1 MKSTLN
7 VHPHRLTQYEKSE
20 KFQAMKQIRIK
31 AAMHVDHGINRITG
45 EKKKF
50 DLKSLF
56 GHFDTDGDGT
66 VTREEFLQCMVEL
79 GIELNK
85 FELNTIFW
93 TLTQINRD
101 I

>member
-1 MKSTLN
+1 MLIMVSIELLVK
-7 VHPHRLTQYEKSE
+7 
-20 KFQAMKQIRIK
+20 
-31 AAMHVDHGINRITG
+31 
-45 EKKKF
+45 KKKF

-93 TLTQINRD
+93 TLDPDKSGTFNIPRVF
-101 I
+101 

>member
-1 MKSTLN
+1 
-7 VHPHRLTQYEKSE
+7 
-20 KFQAMKQIRIK
+20 
-31 AAMHVDHGINRITG
+31 MHVDHGINRITG

-79 GIELNK
+79 GIEVK
-85 FELNTIFW
+85 QVRIKY
-93 TLTQINRD
+93 D
-101 I
+101 ILDGGSR